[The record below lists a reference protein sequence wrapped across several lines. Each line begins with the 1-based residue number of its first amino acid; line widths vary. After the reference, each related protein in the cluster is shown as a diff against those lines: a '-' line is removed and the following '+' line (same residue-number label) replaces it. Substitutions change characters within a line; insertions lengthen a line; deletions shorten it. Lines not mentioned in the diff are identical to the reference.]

1 MKKILCASDPS
12 EVSRRAE
19 DYAVLMAKASGGELC
34 FLHVN
39 QVTPEDL
46 TRPSQTD
53 PFILE
58 TVEARASDVL
68 ARVEERIRKEGL
80 KNTKC
85 ASVRSHNVG
94 AAIIAYAEQ
103 EGFDHIVVGS
113 NGRKGIPRF
122 LLGSVSAAI
131 VQRAHCPVTVIR

>member
-12 EVSRRAE
+12 DVSRRAE
-19 DYAVLMAKASGGELC
+19 DYAVLMAKAAGGELC

-46 TRPSQTD
+46 KRPSQTD

-58 TVEARASDVL
+58 AVEARASTVL
-68 ARVEERIRKEGL
+68 AKIEERIRKDSL
-80 KNTKC
+80 KNVKC
-85 ASVRSHNVG
+85 ASVRSHNVSD
-94 AAIIAYAEQ
+94 AIVAYAEQ
-103 EGFDHIVVGS
+103 EGFDHIVIGS

-122 LLGSVSAAI
+122 LLGSVSAAV